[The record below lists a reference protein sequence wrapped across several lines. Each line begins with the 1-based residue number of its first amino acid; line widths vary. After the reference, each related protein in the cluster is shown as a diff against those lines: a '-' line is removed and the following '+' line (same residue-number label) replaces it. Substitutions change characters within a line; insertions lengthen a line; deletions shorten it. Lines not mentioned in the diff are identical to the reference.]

1 MKGFIAAAAIAA
13 IFAVPVYAAD
23 GVTYTFNGVNIITDG
38 STNDIT
44 DVKLTDD
51 ITVTTSGDMNRKYA
65 AVTDLEHNSE
75 VGTFPA
81 EEEFKAD
88 GSYIYLATASSNDNT
103 IITLNMPEIEK
114 GSKVTLTFA
123 KPVVTN
129 NGSTLRNTNDPYA
142 YFQIADRYI
151 SLNGDNFN
159 EWRTESVVTGE
170 DTDEIVFHCDKWG
183 AVAISSIEVSEGN
196 GAALYSLDIT
206 SNRYA
211 NINVNGIRFF
221 TDETGKLTVPS
232 LPEGEELTVT
242 AEKGGYTSAEKSI
255 MIGSGTNSLDM
266 QLECETDSVYY
277 ETDFSG
283 GAGALALEGS
293 YETDTETKDVTSFRS
308 NVTFSEGGVLYL
320 NDQAGDKILT
330 AEYKGDGIYV
340 NGKIITV
347 KDNME
352 FEAVLDKA
360 ENDIVIIQNA
370 ETAVIDQALENTEK
384 IASVSG
390 SGVSLEYIDISYPDM
405 TAIAINGPDRV
416 PVSEGHEKFVQ
427 YEAVSQYMR
436 PGTRI
441 VYSVDGSEGVS
452 IDETGLLSIGQ
463 NASGTINIRAEYNGA
478 TENKQVELVPDPVIK
493 EWSAENRTLQLGT
506 AELFGIENCVDE
518 NGENV
523 EYTLKDFA
531 SSDESVIRIN
541 ENGVM
546 NAVGAGTAVISANAY
561 TGADNPVSV
570 EYTVDKFYSGGVTEG
585 TLTYAPGSIAGDN
598 IKGYRVYYSDG
609 TYEEAKLSQIPAA
622 AAASDGMLVTVMY
635 NAEGKL
641 VSVACVDVKEGEKL
655 PVSNGSRHEYLKTGS
670 SFEEL
675 TTADT
680 EMSGFEL
687 SHAAGQL
694 YEVVPV
700 YIFESIGD
708 VKEEGKLLSG
718 SLADGYYDITFKKA
732 EAARG
737 DIYVNGYM
745 VGNNVDQADADRKV
759 TEGALYTAEDIKIEG
774 GSLSVSMCDGST
786 MLDYAEAVKKPEFC
800 ERPQRLYIIGD
811 SLVCEYYG
819 SFENEVGGG
828 RSGWGQQID
837 DYVNIPVTNLANSGQ
852 YAAGLYATAFPS
864 VTANGEP
871 GDILLIECAYNDRS
885 YSTREEMT
893 ECVKAMIAQCREK
906 DITPIL
912 VTPNASAHDYKPSVV
927 WSSYLKDIAI
937 DTDCECIDLS
947 QESYDF
953 LYSLYGDDKDGNIT
967 KIYNLTENNGDN
979 LHSSYAGAYKWASI
993 VAQGLKDLGY
1003 DIVNTDFSYT
1013 FTDILGNE
1021 IEAGI
1026 E

>member
-13 IFAVPVYAAD
+13 ICAVPAYAAEK
-23 GVTYTFNGVNIITDG
+23 VTYTFSGVNIITDG

-65 AVTDLEHNSE
+65 AVTDIEHNSE

-81 EEEFKAD
+81 EEEFTAD

-103 IITLNMPEIEK
+103 IITLNLPEIEK

-183 AVAISSIEVSEGN
+183 AVAISSIEVSDGD

-211 NINVNGIRFF
+211 NINVNGIKFF

-232 LPEGEELTVT
+232 LPEGEKLTVI

-255 MIGSGTNSLDM
+255 EIGSGSNSLDM

-277 ETDFSG
+277 ESDFSG
-283 GAGALALEGS
+283 GAGVLALEGS
-293 YETDTETKDVTSFRS
+293 YELGVETKYVTSFKS
-308 NVTFSEGGVLYL
+308 NITFSEGGVLSL
-320 NDQAGDKILT
+320 NNQAGDEVFT
-330 AEYKGDGIYV
+330 AEYKGDGIYI
-340 NGKIITV
+340 NGKLITV

-360 ENDIVIIQNA
+360 ENDIVIIQN
-370 ETAVIDQALENTEK
+370 EDTTVIDAALDMTEK
-384 IASVSG
+384 IVSVNG
-390 SGVSLEYIDISYPDM
+390 SGVSLEYIDMSYPDM
-405 TAIAINGPDRV
+405 SVIEITGPDKI
-416 PVSEGHEKFVQ
+416 PVSEGHEKMVQ
-427 YEAVSQYMR
+427 YKAVSQYMR
-436 PGTRI
+436 PGTKME
-441 VYSVDGSEGVS
+441 YSVSGQDGVS
-452 IDETGLLSIGQ
+452 IDETGLLSIEQG
-463 NASGTINIRAEYNGA
+463 ASGTVIICAKYNGVS
-478 TENKQVELVPDPVIK
+478 ENKQVELITNPIIK
-493 EWSAENRTLQLGT
+493 EWSAKSRTLQLGT
-506 AELFGIENCVDE
+506 AEMFGIKNCTDE
-518 NGENV
+518 YGESV
-523 EYTLKDFA
+523 EYTLKDFE
-531 SSDESVIRIN
+531 SSDESVIRVN

-546 NAVGAGTAVISANAY
+546 NVVGVGTAVITANAY

-570 EYTVDKFYSGGVTEG
+570 EYTVDKFYSSGVTEG
-585 TLTYAPGSIAGDN
+585 TLTYVLGNITGEN

-609 TYEEAKLSQIPAA
+609 TYEDAELSQIPAA
-622 AAASDGMLVTVMY
+622 AAVSDGMLVTVMY
-635 NAEGKL
+635 NTDGKL
-641 VSVACVDVKEGEKL
+641 VSVACVNVKEGEKL
-655 PVSNGSRHEYLKTGS
+655 PVSNGSRHEYFKSGNN
-670 SFEEL
+670 FEEVKN
-675 TTADT
+675 ADT

-687 SHAAGQL
+687 SHSAGQM
-694 YEVVPV
+694 YEVVPI
-700 YIFESIGD
+700 YMFENVGD
-708 VKEEGKLLSG
+708 VKEDGKLLSDHF
-718 SLADGYYDITFKKA
+718 ADGYYDIIFKKA

-759 TEGALYTAEDIKIEG
+759 TEGALYTAEDIKIEN

-786 MLDYAEAVKKPEFC
+786 MLDYVEAVKKPEFY

-837 DYVNIPVTNLANSGQ
+837 GYVNIPVTNLANSGQ

-864 VTANGEP
+864 VIANGEP

-893 ECVKAMIAQCREK
+893 ECVKDMIAQCREK
-906 DITPIL
+906 DIIPIL

-927 WSSYLKDIAI
+927 WSSYLKDIAV

-1013 FTDILGNE
+1013 FTDILENE
-1021 IEAGI
+1021 IKAEI
-1026 E
+1026 K